1 MIPRSSLK
9 AKQKADK
16 MNVKTKVELGD
27 NKANIRASDNTQRF
41 VQAAAGGGPWVF
53 VCWGTLVRKWLELI
67 AIADLRR

>member
-27 NKANIRASDNTQRF
+27 NEANIRASDNTQRF
-41 VQAAAGGGPWVF
+41 VPAAAGGGPWVF
-53 VCWGTLVRKWLELI
+53 VCWGTLVRKWLELM
-67 AIADLRR
+67 AIADLGR